1 MIRLQH
7 TQTTSLH
14 QKLAPQ
20 LIQSLRL
27 LQMPTL
33 ELEQLIQQ
41 ELEMNP
47 LLEIDEEVN
56 QDLEDADAPELES
69 EANADEPEEPKTDTE
84 VEDSE
89 RLDELEFDKADLDN
103 KDQFDENDWD
113 HYLNESGYSSPKEEF
128 DPNVEDWTHD
138 GASLKSLED
147 LLREQLLLTDLKDG
161 DDVIAD
167 YLIGNIDEDGFLCT
181 TVLEIADI
189 LGVDEGEVE
198 RVLGLIQTLEPPGV
212 GARNLKECLL
222 IQLREQGIVQGMVVD
237 IVRDHLDDWINRRH
251 SKIMRALGASR
262 EDLREAEILIA
273 ALNPKPNVELE
284 PSVNLNHVIPDLEVQ
299 AIGDEFVVSLTDRT
313 VPSLRVSPI
322 YRSVLS
328 QSEREGQDA
337 KKFVVDRLNSA
348 RWFISAIHQRR
359 ATMLKVMRCIVE
371 SQREFF
377 EKGAGNLR
385 PMVLQEVADKV
396 SMHVSTIS
404 RVSNGKYVQTP
415 HGVFELKYFFD
426 GGLSRDEGED
436 ISARTVKETIETL
449 IRDEDTKSPLSD
461 QRIADILKE
470 DGIDIARRTVAKY
483 RDQLRI
489 NPARHRKVL

>member
-7 TQTTSLH
+7 TQTTALQ

-56 QDLEDADAPELES
+56 QDLEEAEAPEPES
-69 EANADEPEEPKTDTE
+69 QADEPEEPESSDEDDTE
-84 VEDSE
+84 P
-89 RLDELEFDKADLDN
+89 LDELEFEDADLDN
-103 KDQFDENDWD
+103 KDQFDEDDWD
-113 HYLNESGYSSPKEEF
+113 LYLNESGYSSPREEF

-138 GASLKSLED
+138 GASLRSLED
-147 LLREQLLLTDLKDG
+147 SLREQLLLTDLS
-161 DDVIAD
+161 DVDREIAD

-181 TVLEIADI
+181 PTLDIADI
-189 LGVDEGEVE
+189 LGVEEDDVE
-198 RVLGLIQTLEPPGV
+198 RVLRVIQTLEPPGV
-212 GARNLKECLL
+212 GARNLQECLL
-222 IQLREQGIVQGMVVD
+222 IQLREQGIEQGTVVE

-251 SKIMRALGASR
+251 SKIMRAIGASK
-262 EDLREAEILIA
+262 EDLREAEVIIA

-284 PSVNLNHVIPDLEVQ
+284 PSVNLNHVVPDLEVQ
-299 AIGDEFVVSLTDRT
+299 TVGDEFVVSLTDRN
-313 VPSLRVSPI
+313 VPALRVSPI

-328 QSEREGQDA
+328 QSEREGRDA

-371 SQREFF
+371 NQSDFF
-377 EKGAGNLR
+377 DKGAGNLR

-396 SMHVSTIS
+396 GMHVSTIS

-426 GGLSRDEGED
+426 GGLSRDDGDD
-436 ISARTVKETIETL
+436 ISARSVKEKIAKL
-449 IRDEDTKSPLSD
+449 IREEDTSSPLSD

-483 RDQLRI
+483 RDQLEI
-489 NPARHRKVL
+489 SPARYRKVL

>member
-7 TQTTSLH
+7 TQTTALQ

-47 LLEIDEEVN
+47 LLEIDEEAN
-56 QDLEDADAPELES
+56 QDLEEAEAPEPEASDAAKEEETSESEETDADPLE
-69 EANADEPEEPKTDTE
+69 
-84 VEDSE
+84 
-89 RLDELEFDKADLDN
+89 ELEFEDADLDN
-103 KDQFDENDWD
+103 KDQFDEDDWD
-113 HYLNESGYSSPKEEF
+113 LYLNESGYSSPREEF

-138 GASLKSLED
+138 GASLRSLED
-147 LLREQLLLTDLKDG
+147 SLREQLLLTDLNAEEHA
-161 DDVIAD
+161 IAD

-181 TVLEIADI
+181 TTQDVADI
-189 LGVDEGEVE
+189 LGVDETEVE
-198 RVLGLIQTLEPPGV
+198 KVLSVIQTLEPPGV
-212 GARNLKECLL
+212 GARNLQECLL
-222 IQLREQGIVQGMVVD
+222 IQLREQDIGSGTVVD

-251 SKIMRALGASR
+251 SKIMRALGVDR
-262 EDLREAEILIA
+262 DDLREAEEIIA

-299 AIGDEFVVSLTDRT
+299 SVGDEFVVSLTDRN
-313 VPSLRVSPI
+313 VPALRVSPV
-322 YRSVLS
+322 YRTVLNK
-328 QSEREGQDA
+328 SEREGREA

-371 SQREFF
+371 NQRDFF
-377 EKGAGNLR
+377 EKGPGNLR

-396 SMHVSTIS
+396 GMHVSTIS

-426 GGLSRDEGED
+426 GGLSRDDGED
-436 ISARTVKETIETL
+436 ISARSVKEKIAKL
-449 IRDEDTKSPLSD
+449 IRDEDGKSPLSD
-461 QRIADILKE
+461 QKIADILKE
-470 DGIDIARRTVAKY
+470 DGIAIARRTVAKY
-483 RDQLRI
+483 REQLDI
-489 NPARHRKVL
+489 SPARLRKVL